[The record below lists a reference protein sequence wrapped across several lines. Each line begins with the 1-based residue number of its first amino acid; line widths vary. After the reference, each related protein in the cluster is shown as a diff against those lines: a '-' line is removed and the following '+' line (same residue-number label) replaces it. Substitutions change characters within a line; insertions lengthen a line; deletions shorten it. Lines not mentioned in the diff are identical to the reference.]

1 MRLSSLT
8 ETASIKKNDSITL
21 EGTITTVENQIT
33 AWNTITCYV
42 LILDYPIQFKIDDG
56 AWIYDSNKYLCESVQ
71 VDSNAEP
78 YVGKRVSVTGIIS
91 FAQLKVDV
99 EDIVL
104 QNCTYELLSGY
115 GASKFFS
122 EPKYIAD
129 IWLNQNGKS
138 DTPESRFLDM
148 LLGFDSVSGTMYY
161 ELLNDPGFQAGLAGW
176 DGFKA
181 VFDSVEYAD
190 QVMSETEVYTTLIF
204 DLLRAVA
211 EENNEEINNVVLDA
225 MDTTGTAGKTVT
237 KHKGYID
244 NFVSIVDSPA
254 EGLLEV
260 LKEWKFKGSDC
271 QSFQNFYSNLNNIN
285 DDYSIWNNNKFI
297 KGIGEIAEIAEDV
310 SDFYAKFTGYLY
322 AVDMA
327 EEMQTLLR
335 EMRKYASG
343 NMYTALGDVL
353 NAVGNADYIAAVM
366 TMDLGKD
373 IIVDVADEVFKEVA
387 KCFPEYYALQKA
399 YQAAVAFDNLV
410 FNTSEIRDN
419 YYLIKASTE
428 FIESNKKAVLSLAAK
443 YRQSGSEADAGA
455 YVYATR
461 AYHHA
466 YIIDTDSAASFI
478 KAADDEGAVNQVRK
492 TFMYAEN
499 LITGSN
505 NKTNYQQ
512 FMESKE
518 STERIL
524 KSQFRWLDN
533 SWKFN
538 ETYLKTDYP
547 EIFPIYLSEELSSE
561 DYATYVDAYIA
572 TSGNTELNWEIPWG
586 FRDEEDNIQILYAST
601 LINGITATETING
614 VSDVKDYNPE
624 YFSDIPN
631 PIVFSNQSKFSTFP
645 KKYSVVSYSTSTGE
659 KVYTTPVDETLEN
672 PIKKVTIEIPMN
684 QLSGSVWQNNGITFW
699 IIDRSN
705 SRYQNIVY
713 DVYRST
719 DGSSWQKIGSSSR
732 QSDSAW
738 FFAGKTSTGF
748 CDESA
753 AEGHTYSYKV
763 ISSFNFGNGKTL
775 RSPESQVFAV
785 TKSAGTA
792 LAPASVRLMT
802 GGTGSNNSGRPQP
815 QAVSEKDAKGT
826 YYQVS
831 WPAMGNATKYEVYR
845 LASYGKLYKKVAT
858 VSGTVYNDYNVS
870 DGVEY
875 DYIIIP
881 IETNTSGTGASTS
894 VYNTSFYAE
903 GNSGLINRIA
913 NAVLSVGKSTT
924 VDYRTDVTLTAF
936 ANNIPDG
943 YYLAVYEGDSL
954 KETGTNNKVSFR
966 IGEMRDG
973 KTYTVKVVDENGTVQ
988 KDGNGKELSAKVEIK
1003 VKTGFFSKLIA
1014 FFRWLFSSLPSV
1026 EIKPSVENPDYK
1038 LTYDANGGTNAPSPS
1053 VGTGDINL
1061 SFTAPKKVGC
1071 TFLGWSTYPGATTA
1085 NYQPGAVFNLTA
1097 DTTLYAVWKKIDPNS
1112 FTVYVAIADSSKTI
1126 QLAYEPI
1133 NVYDIDS
1140 DGKYTISDA
1149 LYCAHEQYYPG
1160 GAAAGYES
1168 KKVEGYDGLSPS
1180 KLWGETN
1187 YGAFGYYLNDSM
1199 AWSLTDVVKENDCIY
1214 AYTYSDIV
1222 NYTDTYAYFDKKTVE
1237 SEEATE
1243 VELTLSMLT
1252 WKSDY
1257 SAQEIVPV
1265 KGAEITINGE
1275 KTGVRTDANGK
1286 ATIQIPAKEKVVVSA
1301 VSPDGENIVPPV
1313 CRINITPS

>member
-1 MRLSSLT
+1 MMKLSKKLLSVILCLIMVFGSVVAGGNGFADWLNAISIKASAEDYSVGDTIYYGSYPQNKVSDSELIAELNKQNGQWISYNYYSGTGSRDDGNMAPSNFMRYKDIYYNGKKYRAVTFDSYRPSATGEKLSVSSTSIQNNNGYAFQLIHWFEFNPLKWRILDPSTGFIMCDSVIDCQAFSNYVYHHFNSSNKNASDWETSSLREWLNNDFSDTAFSEAQQSNIKVSNNSNKCRATINGTVGYEDYDSNDTQDKIFLLSYDEITNNNYGFDPTPNNTDTRILFSSDYAKCQGLMVSDNSFNPYSGLACCWWLRTASDAPSYVCNVGYEGKADGGLTVYSTYHGGVCPAMRLSSLT

-792 LAPASVRLMT
+792 LAPASVRLTT
-802 GGTGSNNSGRPQP
+802 GGTG
-815 QAVSEKDAKGT
+815 
-826 YYQVS
+826 
-831 WPAMGNATKYEVYR
+831 
-845 LASYGKLYKKVAT
+845 
-858 VSGTVYNDYNVS
+858 
-870 DGVEY
+870 
-875 DYIIIP
+875 
-881 IETNTSGTGASTS
+881 
-894 VYNTSFYAE
+894 
-903 GNSGLINRIA
+903 
-913 NAVLSVGKSTT
+913 
-924 VDYRTDVTLTAF
+924 
-936 ANNIPDG
+936 
-943 YYLAVYEGDSL
+943 
-954 KETGTNNKVSFR
+954 
-966 IGEMRDG
+966 
-973 KTYTVKVVDENGTVQ
+973 
-988 KDGNGKELSAKVEIK
+988 
-1003 VKTGFFSKLIA
+1003 
-1014 FFRWLFSSLPSV
+1014 
-1026 EIKPSVENPDYK
+1026 
-1038 LTYDANGGTNAPSPS
+1038 
-1053 VGTGDINL
+1053 
-1061 SFTAPKKVGC
+1061 
-1071 TFLGWSTYPGATTA
+1071 
-1085 NYQPGAVFNLTA
+1085 
-1097 DTTLYAVWKKIDPNS
+1097 
-1112 FTVYVAIADSSKTI
+1112 
-1126 QLAYEPI
+1126 
-1133 NVYDIDS
+1133 
-1140 DGKYTISDA
+1140 
-1149 LYCAHEQYYPG
+1149 
-1160 GAAAGYES
+1160 
-1168 KKVEGYDGLSPS
+1168 
-1180 KLWGETN
+1180 
-1187 YGAFGYYLNDSM
+1187 
-1199 AWSLTDVVKENDCIY
+1199 
-1214 AYTYSDIV
+1214 
-1222 NYTDTYAYFDKKTVE
+1222 
-1237 SEEATE
+1237 
-1243 VELTLSMLT
+1243 
-1252 WKSDY
+1252 
-1257 SAQEIVPV
+1257 
-1265 KGAEITINGE
+1265 
-1275 KTGVRTDANGK
+1275 
-1286 ATIQIPAKEKVVVSA
+1286 
-1301 VSPDGENIVPPV
+1301 
-1313 CRINITPS
+1313 